1 MPAPPGVR
9 SYVYGVISQNTAG
22 ALAVPDGGLK
32 GAPVSAVPCVDVAAV
47 VSPLGSERV
56 RSSRADLSAHQRV
69 VEFVAAQATILPLQ
83 FGVVMPTTRAV
94 IDDFL
99 EPNHEELSLLL
110 DELGDKAELR
120 LKATYVGD
128 VALRDAVDGNRS
140 IRRLQERI
148 RSRGEAASYH
158 DRIQLGELVA
168 AGLERVKADEAEEI
182 MDRLGRHAVSTL
194 VLPSRR
200 DDVAVHAAFLVEG
213 IRRQRFDDAVD
224 ALAKSLSHRLS
235 FELVGPL
242 APWDFVDQELATGHE
257 PLPVS
262 STTGRR

>member
-1 MPAPPGVR
+1 MPITPGDR
-9 SYVYGVISQNTAG
+9 SYVYGVVRKDTAG

-32 GAPVSAVPCVDVAAV
+32 GSPVNAVPCVDVAAI

-69 VEFVAAQATILPLQ
+69 VEFVAANTTILPLQ
-83 FGVVMPTTRAV
+83 FGVVMPTGHAV
-94 IDDFL
+94 IEEFL

-110 DELGDKAELR
+110 DEMAGKAELR

-128 VALRDAVDGNRS
+128 VALKDAVEGNGS

-148 RSRGEAASYH
+148 RSRGDAASYH

-168 AGLERVKADEAEEI
+168 ARLERIKAGEAAEI
-182 MDRLGRHAVSTL
+182 VDRLRRHVASTL

-200 DDVAVHAAFLVEG
+200 EDVAVHAAFLVEG
-213 IRRQRFDDAVD
+213 ARRQRFEAAVD
-224 ALAKSLSHRLS
+224 ALAKDLSQRMS

-242 APWDFVDQELATGHE
+242 APWDFVDQNLATSQE
-257 PLPVS
+257 PLPAS
-262 STTGRR
+262 ATPGRR